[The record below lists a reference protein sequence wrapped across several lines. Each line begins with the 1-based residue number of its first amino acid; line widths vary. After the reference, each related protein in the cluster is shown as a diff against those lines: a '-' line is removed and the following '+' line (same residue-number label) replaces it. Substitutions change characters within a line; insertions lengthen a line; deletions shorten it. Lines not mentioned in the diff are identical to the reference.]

1 MPDQTA
7 KRRARRTTFRNERP
21 FGEWAWVTV
30 FLLVLASV
38 IGWQNGL
45 NHIEL
50 SFLDSV
56 LVTEMRPPDKDIVLV
71 GIDDKSVAQY
81 GQWPFNAQVQA
92 GFFTRINEAH
102 TRAVGVLSPMGDTS
116 VVADGAS
123 TDPVAALIL
132 ANGHVAL
139 NPGPYG
145 NGPERVSSTTT
156 SQSLL
161 SAAAASGSAQNV
173 ADDDGKVRRAALATK
188 VKGGTDNVPTFVAA
202 VLEAAKIETELPG
215 RRASEVDG
223 GPNGVGDHWIL
234 IPYSGPA
241 GHYPVLSYADIV
253 SGAVPASAL
262 TGKIV
267 LVGQNQRST
276 DTRRVPDV
284 GLTEFGS
291 SHMTRLE
298 IIANTL
304 AAVLEKR
311 AIVAATP
318 AANALG
324 CALPVLIAMLVLL
337 LRPRRALLFVVL
349 IAGVTVAASAL
360 LMPFANLW
368 FAPGGALACL
378 ALALPLWRWR
388 QLEGDAVR
396 VDAVMARLEA
406 SPDHYAEATLG
417 VPETNLSR
425 VELRIQAL
433 TRTVYRVNELRYF
446 IDHIIEALP
455 QSVLVTNA
463 DGHIVAANR
472 QARNYFASLGNT
484 RLDGAQLPYLL
495 GLMTLEGSAEGKS
508 WWDIMD
514 LSVANPQARAR
525 DVRNRDMLVRAA
537 AWNCINGEIGG
548 WIALVED
555 VSVVRTL
562 ERRRNEVLQFM
573 SETVVTAHRSI
584 VEALAQVDRDQ
595 LDDATHDALASASV
609 QALALTEKFVELSN
623 AESRDYVFAV
633 SDIKD
638 AIELA
643 VDGAYGIA
651 GERGIELAV
660 AKPDEP
666 ILVNIDMLMI
676 SRAVSVLINNAM
688 RFSENGQPVHI
699 EVSEMGG
706 EAVIR
711 VSDEGR
717 GIAPLQQARLIR
729 GLQPI
734 HSAAGINPIGG
745 FGLGLSLVRTVTERH
760 HGRLEFSSTTGQ
772 GAEFRIILP
781 AVQVEEPEDLS
792 EQAI

>member
-21 FGEWAWVTV
+21 FGEWAWVTI
-30 FLLVLASV
+30 FLLVLAAV

-45 NHIEL
+45 NHLEL
-50 SFLDSV
+50 TFFDAV
-56 LVTEMRPPDKDIVLV
+56 LVTETRDANKDIVLV
-71 GIDDKSVAQY
+71 GIDDKSVAQF
-81 GQWPFNAQVQA
+81 GTWPFNAETQAKFFTQVNQA
-92 GFFTRINEAH
+92 GV
-102 TRAVGVLSPMGDTS
+102 RAIGILSPMGDTS
-116 VVADGAS
+116 TTADGNTS
-123 TDPVAALIL
+123 DPVAALIA

-139 NPGPYG
+139 NPGPYAT
-145 NGPERVSSTTT
+145 GPERVSNTTT
-156 SQSLL
+156 SQGLL
-161 SAAAASGSAQNV
+161 SAAAASGSSQQV
-173 ADDDGKVRRAALATK
+173 ADDDGKVRRAPLASK
-188 VKGGTDNVPTFVAA
+188 VRGSADSVPSFVAA
-202 VLEAAKIETELPG
+202 VIEAAKLPIDLPG
-215 RRASEVDG
+215 RRYGEVDG
-223 GPNGVGDHWIL
+223 GPTGTGDRWVL
-234 IPYSGPA
+234 IPYSGPP

-253 SGAVPASAL
+253 SGAIPPSAL
-262 TGKIV
+262 AGKLV
-267 LVGQNQRST
+267 LVGQNQRGT
-276 DTRRVPDV
+276 DTRRVPELELADL
-284 GLTEFGS
+284 GA

-298 IIANTL
+298 IAANL
-304 AAVLEKR
+304 LGGVLDKR
-311 AIVAATP
+311 AIVAAP
-318 AANALG
+318 PLGNAIG
-324 CALPVLIAMLVLL
+324 CSVPVLLAMLVLL
-337 LRPRRALLFVVL
+337 LRPRRALIFVLGIGALTVL
-349 IAGVTVAASAL
+349 VSVA
-360 LMPFANLW
+360 LMPLANLW
-368 FAPGGALACL
+368 FAPGGGLICL

-396 VDAVMARLEA
+396 VDALLARLEA
-406 SPDHYAEATLG
+406 DPDHYAEATLG
-417 VPETNLSR
+417 SPETNLSR

-455 QSVLVTNA
+455 QCVLVTNA

-537 AWNCINGEIGG
+537 AWSCINGEIGG

-584 VEALAQVDRDQ
+584 LESLAAVDQDH
-595 LDDATHDALASASV
+595 LDDATHDAVAAGSV
-609 QALALTEKFVELSN
+609 RALAVTEKFVELSN

-633 SDIKD
+633 SELKD

-643 VDGAYGIA
+643 VDGAYAIA
-651 GERGIELAV
+651 EERGIELAV
-660 AKPDEP
+660 IKPDQP
-666 ILVNIDMLMI
+666 IFADIDMLMI
-676 SRAVSVLINNAM
+676 SRAISVLISNAL
-688 RFSENGQPVHI
+688 RFSDQGQVVH
-699 EVSEMGG
+699 VDVTEMGG

-711 VSDEGR
+711 VADEGR

-734 HSAAGINPIGG
+734 HTAAGINPIGG
-745 FGLGLSLVRTVTERH
+745 FGLGLSLVRTVTEKH
-760 HGRLEFSSTTGQ
+760 HGRLEFSSATGQ

-781 AVQVEEPEDLS
+781 AVQIEEPEDIS